1 MTGSSLE
8 ECHLCT
14 ACELASTRQTVVI
27 SRGNPNADL
36 MLIGEAPGAQED
48 DQGIPFVGR
57 SGRALD
63 QLLREVDLDP
73 SLDLYICN
81 AIKCRPP
88 NNRRPKKAELA
99 ACRPWL
105 NLQLEA
111 MNPKVIVL
119 TGATALEAILGIK
132 GGMTQ
137 LRGQWQSWNGRAVM
151 PIFHPSY
158 LLRNPSKAAGAPLD
172 LTRQDL
178 AAVRHRL
185 CEPWTA
191 SNSAP

>member
-8 ECHLCT
+8 DCYLCT

-73 SLDLYICN
+73 SRDVYICN

-111 MNPKVIVL
+111 INPKVIVL
-119 TGATALEAILGIK
+119 TGATAVEA
-132 GGMTQ
+132 
-137 LRGQWQSWNGRAVM
+137 S
-151 PIFHPSY
+151 
-158 LLRNPSKAAGAPLD
+158 
-172 LTRQDL
+172 
-178 AAVRHRL
+178 
-185 CEPWTA
+185 
-191 SNSAP
+191 SAESQ

>member
-8 ECHLCT
+8 NCHLCT

-73 SLDLYICN
+73 SCDLYICN

-119 TGATALEAILGIK
+119 TGATAVEAILGIK

>member
-1 MTGSSLE
+1 MTGSNLE
-8 ECHLCT
+8 DCHLCT
-14 ACELASTRQTVVI
+14 ACELASMRQTVVI

-73 SLDLYICN
+73 SRDLYICN

-119 TGATALEAILGIK
+119 TGATAVEAILGIK

>member
-1 MTGSSLE
+1 MTGSNLE
-8 ECHLCT
+8 DCNLCT

-73 SLDLYICN
+73 SRDLYICN

-119 TGATALEAILGIK
+119 TGATSVEAILGIK

>member
-1 MTGSSLE
+1 MTVSSLE
-8 ECHLCT
+8 DCNLCT

-48 DQGIPFVGR
+48 EHGIPFVGR

-63 QLLREVDLDP
+63 QLLLEVDLDP
-73 SLDLYICN
+73 SSDLYICN

-119 TGATALEAILGIK
+119 TGATAVEAILGIK

-178 AAVRHRL
+178 AEVRHRL

>member
-1 MTGSSLE
+1 MTVSTLE
-8 ECHLCT
+8 SCSDCR
-14 ACELASTRQTVVI
+14 ACDLASSRQTVVI
-27 SRGNPNADL
+27 SRGNPEADL

-48 DQGIPFVGR
+48 AQGVPFVGR

-73 SLDLYICN
+73 ARDLYICN

-88 NNRRPKKAELA
+88 SNRRPKKAELA
-99 ACRPWL
+99 ACRSWL
-105 NLQLEA
+105 DLQLA
-111 MNPKVIVL
+111 AVNPKVIVL
-119 TGATALEAILGIK
+119 TGSTAVEAILGIK

-137 LRGQWQSWNGRAVM
+137 LRGQWQSWNERAVM

-158 LLRNPSKAAGAPLD
+158 LLRNPSKAVGAPLD

-178 AAVRHRL
+178 AAVRRRL
-185 CEPWTA
+185 CER
-191 SNSAP
+191 

>member
-8 ECHLCT
+8 DCNLCT

-73 SLDLYICN
+73 SRDLYICN

-119 TGATALEAILGIK
+119 TGATSVEAILGIK

>member
-1 MTGSSLE
+1 MTGSNLD
-8 ECHLCT
+8 
-14 ACELASTRQTVVI
+14 ACSACMACDLASTRQSVVI
-27 SRGNPNADL
+27 SRGNPEADL

-48 DQGIPFVGR
+48 AQGIPFVGR

-63 QLLREVDLDP
+63 QLLREVELDP
-73 SLDLYICN
+73 ERDLYICN

-99 ACRPWL
+99 SCRSWL
-105 NLQLEA
+105 DLQLAEV
-111 MNPKVIVL
+111 NPRVIVL
-119 TGATALEAILGIK
+119 TGATAVEAILGIK

-137 LRGQWQSWNGRAVM
+137 LRGQWQSWNQRAVM

-178 AAVRHRL
+178 AAVRRRL
-185 CEPWTA
+185 CER
-191 SNSAP
+191 

>member
-8 ECHLCT
+8 DCHLCT

-63 QLLREVDLDP
+63 QLLRDVALDP
-73 SLDLYICN
+73 SRDLYICN

-119 TGATALEAILGIK
+119 TGATAVEAILGIK

>member
-8 ECHLCT
+8 DCHLCT

-73 SLDLYICN
+73 SRDLYICN

-119 TGATALEAILGIK
+119 TGATSVEAILGIK

>member
-8 ECHLCT
+8 NCHLCT

-73 SLDLYICN
+73 SRDLYICN

-119 TGATALEAILGIK
+119 TGATSVEAILGIK

>member
-8 ECHLCT
+8 DCHLCT

-73 SLDLYICN
+73 SRDLYICN

-119 TGATALEAILGIK
+119 TGATAVEAILGIK

-151 PIFHPSY
+151 PIFHPSS

>member
-1 MTGSSLE
+1 MTGSNLE
-8 ECHLCT
+8 DCNLCT

-63 QLLREVDLDP
+63 QLLLEVDLDP
-73 SLDLYICN
+73 SRDLYICN

-119 TGATALEAILGIK
+119 TGATAVEAILGIK

-185 CEPWTA
+185 CEPWNA